1 MMKVRLN
8 LKKRLKQRFVIF
20 TLLINALFVS
30 YFLIRNTGN
39 TSNQIIAK
47 EINIGAGNEKQTVAK

>member
-1 MMKVRLN
+1 MIRVRLN
-8 LKKRLKQRFVIF
+8 LRKRLKQKFVMF

-39 TSNQIIAK
+39 TSSQIIAK
-47 EINIGAGNEKQTVAK
+47 EINIGTDNEK

>member
-1 MMKVRLN
+1 MIKVRLN
-8 LKKRLKQRFVIF
+8 LKKRLKQKFVMF
-20 TLLINALFVS
+20 TLLINALFIS

-47 EINIGAGNEKQTVAK
+47 EINIGAGNEK

>member
-1 MMKVRLN
+1 MIKVRLN
-8 LKKRLKQRFVIF
+8 LKKRLKQKFMMF

-30 YFLIRNTGN
+30 YFLIRNTGK

-47 EINIGAGNEKQTVAK
+47 EINIGAGNEK